1 MFVNVSRILQ
11 VSLEVINT
19 NSVTNVKQILAAACE
34 DKHFTFHCQ
43 FGDTR
48 TDNNN
53 NMLYFPHFV
62 TLQTFY
68 YLNTKKEGDWLPE
81 ITIELK
87 RAGSQFSKSDHT
99 NLGRYTNT
107 DKHTYT

>member
-1 MFVNVSRILQ
+1 MKTWFCSTYNNISVIKKNLTEKLGLVDTANEFAQNQQQQQQQHALFSPFCYITDILLFKYQ
-11 VSLEVINT
+11 
-19 NSVTNVKQILAAACE
+19 
-34 DKHFTFHCQ
+34 
-43 FGDTR
+43 
-48 TDNNN
+48 
-53 NMLYFPHFV
+53 
-62 TLQTFY
+62 
-68 YLNTKKEGDWLPE
+68 KKRGNWLPE